1 MVFLLPCEHSDAEE
15 AAGRVVKR
23 SDLTEGRAPA
33 AQHSSSR
40 IAP

>member
-23 SDLTEGRAPA
+23 SDLTEGASAGGA
-33 AQHSSSR
+33 AFIVR